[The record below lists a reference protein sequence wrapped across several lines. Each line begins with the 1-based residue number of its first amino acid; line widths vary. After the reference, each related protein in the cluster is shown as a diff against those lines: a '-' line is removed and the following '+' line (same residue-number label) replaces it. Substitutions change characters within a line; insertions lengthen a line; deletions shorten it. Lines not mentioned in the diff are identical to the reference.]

1 MCIRDSNYIASRSNF
16 VSAGLIEHAVR
27 RQIRLNRNVM
37 VHCFSTRRPSRTN
50 LTPNPSRPCARPHEL
65 TQQQLAEQL
74 GIAQQ
79 TLAHSEGARLRLPV
93 SLLPELTRTLG
104 LSSDELLAQDVARHG
119 KRGPSSKLQQQIEA
133 ISQLSKARQRFVSE
147 MLDTVLAQTQQ

>member
-1 MCIRDSNYIASRSNF
+1 MAALSPLNSAMNPKDEQFFRALGARIAY
-16 VSAGLIEHAVR
+16 
-27 RQIRLNRNVM
+27 
-37 VHCFSTRRPSRTN
+37 
-50 LTPNPSRPCARPHEL
+50 ARKAHEL

-79 TLAHSEGARLRLPV
+79 TLAHYEGGRLRLPV

-104 LSSDELLAQDVARHG
+104 LSADELLGQSTTRHSR
-119 KRGPSSKLQQQIEA
+119 RGPTSKLQQQIEA
-133 ISQLSKARQRFVSE
+133 ISQLPKARQRFVSE